1 MLFCINLTLWSY
13 FSFNSGQYWTRTNE
27 DESQIDLQSIPFAT
41 SVTTRFAEAEGF
53 KPPKPF
59 SLPL

>member
-1 MLFCINLTLWSY
+1 MGLIDVTADVKAA
-13 FSFNSGQYWTRTNE
+13 TRHLDRIARE
-27 DESQIDLQSIPFAT
+27 QIPFAT